1 MASLQEKRQI
11 KGLEN
16 CIKDSNS
23 TPIGFR
29 SRLDNLRNLDG
40 YEKFELYK
48 LGLEYRRV
56 DLILALLTPYYNLQG
71 HTLMKVLCH
80 CYSKYVKLLLDC
92 KWFKLKDNYKNE
104 IIKMM
109 QMKRQYIPDSDLISD
124 NDKKLRNQ
132 YNNIDDSIHT
142 ILMHPKG
149 LDLLLLFENKFI
161 EFGRYITMRRIKW
174 YKENNPEFIRRE
186 TARKLIERVVLRY
199 MHARLYSP
207 GNGIRYLKAKEDFEN
222 NF

>member
-23 TPIGFR
+23 TPQGFR
-29 SRLDNLRNLDG
+29 TRLDNLRNLDG
-40 YEKFELYK
+40 YEKFELYR
-48 LGLEYRRV
+48 LALEYRRV
-56 DLILALLTPYYNLQG
+56 DLILALLTPYYNLPG
-71 HTLMKVLCH
+71 YTLMKILCN
-80 CYSKYVKLLLDC
+80 CYSKYLKLLLDC

-124 NDKKLRNQ
+124 DDNKLRNQ
-132 YNNIDDSIHT
+132 YNNIDDSMHI

-149 LDLLLLFENKFI
+149 YDLVLYFEEKFI
-161 EFGRYITMRRIKW
+161 EFGRYINMRKIRW
-174 YKENNPEFIRRE
+174 YKENNPEGIRRE
-186 TARKLIERVVLRY
+186 TAKKLIERIILRY
-199 MHARLYSP
+199 IHDRLYSP
-207 GNGIRYLKAKEDFEN
+207 GYGIRYLKAKEDFEN